1 MDYKLIRTNRK
12 TVAIQ
17 LQKDGSVIVRA
28 PKRLAVYRIEA
39 FIKEKQSWIEQH
51 QKRLQEQQ
59 RQKESFCLSDRQFP
73 LFGRMLPMQMTQEK
87 TPCWQQTVVFLP
99 EGDEQQLK
107 SSAEQL
113 YRQIARQTLQSRVE
127 HFAPKLGVQPAS
139 LRINGAKGRWGSCSG
154 KNRLNFS
161 WRLMLAPEH
170 CIDYVVVHELCHILH
185 HDHSVAFWQEVE
197 RVVPDWRS
205 CRQQLVQTARAP
217 WFWE

>member
-39 FIKEKQSWIEQH
+39 FIKEKQNWIEQH

-59 RQKESFCLSDRQFP
+59 RQKESFCLSDGQFP

-87 TPCWQQTVVFLP
+87 APCWQQTVVFLP

-113 YRQIARQTLQSRVE
+113 YRR
-127 HFAPKLGVQPAS
+127 G
-139 LRINGAKGRWGSCSG
+139 
-154 KNRLNFS
+154 
-161 WRLMLAPEH
+161 
-170 CIDYVVVHELCHILH
+170 
-185 HDHSVAFWQEVE
+185 
-197 RVVPDWRS
+197 
-205 CRQQLVQTARAP
+205 
-217 WFWE
+217 

>member
-1 MDYKLIRTNRK
+1 MDYKLIRSNRK

-28 PKRLAVYRIEA
+28 PKRQV
-39 FIKEKQSWIEQH
+39 
-51 QKRLQEQQ
+51 
-59 RQKESFCLSDRQFP
+59 
-73 LFGRMLPMQMTQEK
+73 
-87 TPCWQQTVVFLP
+87 
-99 EGDEQQLK
+99 
-107 SSAEQL
+107 
-113 YRQIARQTLQSRVE
+113 ARQTLQSRVE
-127 HFAPKLGVQPAS
+127 HFALKLGVQPAS

>member
-39 FIKEKQSWIEQH
+39 FVKEKQNWIEQH

-59 RQKESFCLSDRQFP
+59 RQKESFCLSDGQFP
-73 LFGRMLPMQMTQEK
+73 LVGRMLPMQMTQEK
-87 TPCWQQTVVFLP
+87 APCWQQTVVFLP

>member
-1 MDYKLIRTNRK
+1 MDYKLIRSNRK

-39 FIKEKQSWIEQH
+39 FIKEKQNWIEQH

-59 RQKESFCLSDRQFP
+59 RQKESFCLSDGQFP

-87 TPCWQQTVVFLP
+87 APCWQQTVVFLP

-185 HDHSVAFWQEVE
+185 HDHSAAFWQEVE

-205 CRQQLVQTARAP
+205 CRQQLV
-217 WFWE
+217 

>member
-1 MDYKLIRTNRK
+1 MDYKLIRSNRK

-39 FIKEKQSWIEQH
+39 FIKEKQSLIEQH
-51 QKRLQEQQ
+51 QKRVQEQQ

-87 TPCWQQTVVFLP
+87 APCWQQTVVFLP

-113 YRQIARQTLQSRVE
+113 
-127 HFAPKLGVQPAS
+127 
-139 LRINGAKGRWGSCSG
+139 
-154 KNRLNFS
+154 
-161 WRLMLAPEH
+161 
-170 CIDYVVVHELCHILH
+170 
-185 HDHSVAFWQEVE
+185 
-197 RVVPDWRS
+197 
-205 CRQQLVQTARAP
+205 
-217 WFWE
+217 

>member
-1 MDYKLIRTNRK
+1 MDYKLIRSNRK

-87 TPCWQQTVVFLP
+87 APCWQQTVVFLP

-113 YRQIARQTLQSRVE
+113 YRQVARQTLQSKVE

-185 HDHSVAFWQEVE
+185 HDHSAAFWQEVE

-205 CRQQLVQTARAP
+205 WRQQLVQTARAP

>member
-1 MDYKLIRTNRK
+1 MNSRYNFVLRK
-12 TVAIQ
+12 
-17 LQKDGSVIVRA
+17 D
-28 PKRLAVYRIEA
+28 
-39 FIKEKQSWIEQH
+39 KEKNDMNIIGH
-51 QKRLQEQQ
+51 VYTD
-59 RQKESFCLSDRQFP
+59 F
-73 LFGRMLPMQMTQEK
+73 QEK
-87 TPCWQQTVVFLP
+87 FGIPRQSGLVDELTGTVVFLP

-185 HDHSVAFWQEVE
+185 HDHSAAFWQEVE

>member
-1 MDYKLIRTNRK
+1 MDYKLIRSNRK

-28 PKRLAVYRIEA
+28 PKRLALYRIEA

-59 RQKESFCLSDRQFP
+59 SQKESFCLSDGQFP

-87 TPCWQQTVVFLP
+87 TPCWQQTVIFLP

-113 YRQIARQTLQSRVE
+113 YRQIARQTLQSKVE

-170 CIDYVVVHELCHILH
+170 CIDVCGGTRALPHPSPRPQRCLLAGGGAGC
-185 HDHSVAFWQEVE
+185 A
-197 RVVPDWRS
+197 DWRS
-205 CRQQLVQTARAP
+205 CRQQMVQTARAP